1 MLRSHVLT
9 LSSVCLV
16 CLALTGASV
25 LPAQEA
31 EHDHSHEH
39 EGHDHPEVVAF
50 RLADWHEQH
59 FEDAEKAAQHFQAIK
74 KLGCEVKQDKHDGH
88 FDVIYRS
95 PTWKE
100 MKVADH
106 KLAEQWGGWL
116 KGSGFDTHHVHVDES
131 FMHGDETIQLRLVDW
146 KTVHLTG
153 PQMKD
158 SKSFVHSLQ
167 KMGCAVK
174 NESHGDHADISYRC
188 PTWVTVHVAN
198 HAKADQWQGWLKE
211 HGFETKH
218 AH

>member
-1 MLRSHVLT
+1 MLRSHFIT
-9 LSSVCLV
+9 LSSACLV
-16 CLALTGASV
+16 CLALTSASL

-39 EGHDHPEVVAF
+39 AGHDHPEVVAF

-59 FEDAEKAAQHFQAIK
+59 FEDAQKAAQHFKAIE
-74 KLGCEVKQDKHDGH
+74 KLGCEVKQGKHDGH
-88 FDVIYRS
+88 FDVIYRC
-95 PTWKE
+95 PTWKD

-106 KLAEQWGGWL
+106 KLADQWGGWL

-131 FMHGDETIQLRLVDW
+131 FMHGDETVQLRLVNW

-158 SKSFVHSLQ
+158 SKSFVQSLQ

-174 NESHGDHADISYRC
+174 NDSHGDHSDISYRC
-188 PTWVTVHVAN
+188 PTWVTIHVAD

>member
-1 MLRSHVLT
+1 MLRSRFIT
-9 LSSVCLV
+9 LFSACLV
-16 CLALTGASV
+16 CLALTSANA
-25 LPAQEA
+25 LLAQEA
-31 EHDHSHEH
+31 GHDHSHEH

-50 RLADWHEQH
+50 CLPDWHEQH

-74 KLGCEVKQDKHDGH
+74 KLGCEVKQEKHDGH
-88 FDVIYRS
+88 VDVIYRS

-116 KGSGFDTHHVHVDES
+116 KGSGFDTHHVHVDEL
-131 FMHGDETIQLRLVDW
+131 FLHGDETIQLRLVEW

-153 PQMKD
+153 TQMKD
-158 SKSFVHSLQ
+158 SKSFVQSLQ
-167 KMGCAVK
+167 KMGCAIK
-174 NESHGDHADISYRC
+174 NDSHGDHADISYRC
-188 PTWVTVHVAN
+188 PTWVTIHVAN
-198 HAKADQWQGWLKE
+198 HAKAEQWQGWLKG